1 MGVFGLSLALALY
14 LLIMR
19 DAFVVARCDQSLIG
33 AVAVGWVG
41 VTLVMMLATFY
52 KSVHLIES
60 LTYLYAYI
68 SGLIAAQRMRLALA
82 AHAPRT
88 QLTQLR
94 PLSR

>member
-1 MGVFGLSLALALY
+1 MGVLGLSLALALF

-19 DAFVVARCDQSLIG
+19 DAFVVAGRDQTLIG

-52 KSVHLIES
+52 KSIHLIES

-68 SGLIAAQRMRLALA
+68 SGLIAAQRVRLALA
-82 AHAPRT
+82 AQGRPAHLA
-88 QLTQLR
+88 QLR